1 MYCLLNRASNKFHLE
16 KAFQD
21 VPFYVLSFTS
31 FTFLGHFVPGDK
43 KFHLATKW
51 RREKINRDKKKS
63 SGEES
68 LGHCFI
74 TAMAAL
80 CTQGCYIQSHLV
92 SIRILMLFLLLFG
105 MIMCSSYSALLVS
118 QVGSKSPFCFLL
130 ENTYLLSLCFIWRYK
145 NFV

>member
-1 MYCLLNRASNKFHLE
+1 MYCPLNLANNKFHLE

-21 VPFYVLSFTS
+21 VSFYVLHFTL
-31 FTFLGHFVPGDK
+31 TFLGYFVLGDT

-118 QVGSKSPFCFLL
+118 QVGFKSQCCFYLGKYLFVYSLFLL
-130 ENTYLLSLCFIWRYK
+130 FGVK